1 MPRYFFTTAD
11 GIREPDIDGTELP
24 DVATARVEAIK
35 FAGEVLSD
43 HPEII
48 WDGEDFRVE
57 VSDENGWCCSPLS
70 RQSRTAHRLRPV
82 KARTL

>member
-11 GIREPDIDGTELP
+11 GTREQDIDGTELP
-24 DVATARVEAIK
+24 NVATARVEAIK

-43 HPEII
+43 HPEMI

-57 VSDENGWCCSPLS
+57 VSDERGLVLFTVVTMAMNGSAAP
-70 RQSRTAHRLRPV
+70 
-82 KARTL
+82 

>member
-11 GIREPDIDGTELP
+11 GTRDPDVDGTELP
-24 DVATARVEAIK
+24 SLSAARIEAIK

-43 HPEII
+43 HPDMI

-57 VSDENGWCCSPLS
+57 VSDEAGLLLFTVVAMAMDSPSGAAS
-70 RQSRTAHRLRPV
+70 R
-82 KARTL
+82 

>member
-11 GIREPDIDGTELP
+11 GTREPDLDGTELP
-24 DVATARVEAIK
+24 DVASARVEAIK
-35 FAGEVLSD
+35 YAGEVLSD

-57 VSDENGWCCSPLS
+57 VSDANGLVLFTVVTMAMNSPS
-70 RQSRTAHRLRPV
+70 TA
-82 KARTL
+82 AS